1 MKKRKEGWCATGPER
16 FTYVLFFAGQLISN
30 ALVGSFILTYLLN
43 LGIGEVMAG
52 SILLLPKVWD
62 AVNDTLFG
70 FIVDKVKF
78 KKGRFLPWIRISSV
92 LMPLA
97 VIFLFSV
104 PTGLNATMKC
114 AWVILGYILW
124 DTCYT
129 MSDAPIYALS
139 TSMTNNMDERT
150 SILSYRG
157 ISGAI
162 GGLATAIV
170 VPLLY
175 GSNGANLGWM
185 KTAVVMGVV
194 AAVCMLPASFVVK
207 ERFHGEIEE
216 EVGFKEL
223 LQGLVKNK
231 NLFVIII
238 VRFLFLLT
246 FTLEVL
252 SPVFA
257 FYVLG
262 NETMGALITMMISLP
277 MLVLAVVT
285 PILCRRF
292 DKVHLLVFF
301 MAVFAGGCV
310 VQYFAGYANMPV
322 FLVLNALRS
331 IGYGGF
337 TGLSFMF
344 VPDCI
349 EYGQYVTGHRNEG
362 VAFSLQTFVGKL
374 NSALI
379 STVSAYMIAALGF
392 NAANVTEQ
400 GKEGVWFCFTIFAA
414 LGCVAAIP
422 LLLKAYTLRDK
433 DVACMIACNNGE
445 MSRDEC
451 ERRMNERKR
460 KHKGA

>member
-1 MKKRKEGWCATGPER
+1 MKKAKEGWCATGAER

-43 LGIGEVMAG
+43 LGIGEVLAG
-52 SILLLPKVWD
+52 SILLLPKIWD

-78 KKGRFLPWIRISSV
+78 KRGRFLPWIRISSIF
-92 LMPLA
+92 MPLTA
-97 VIFLFSV
+97 IFLFSV
-104 PTGLNATMKC
+104 PAGLNMTMKC
-114 AWVILGYILW
+114 IWVILGYVLW

-150 SILSYRG
+150 TILSYRG

-162 GGLATAIV
+162 GGLVTAIV

-175 GSNGANLGWM
+175 GANGANLGWM
-185 KTAVVMGVV
+185 KTAAIMGFI
-194 AAVCMLPASFVVK
+194 AAICMIPASFVVK
-207 ERFHGEIEE
+207 ERFHGEVEE
-216 EVGFKEL
+216 EVGFREL
-223 LQGLVKNK
+223 FYGLMKNK

-257 FYVLG
+257 LYVLG
-262 NETMGALITMMISLP
+262 DETMGALITMMISLP
-277 MLVLAVVT
+277 MIVLAVIT
-285 PILCRRF
+285 PVLCRRF

-301 MAVFAGGCV
+301 MAVFAVGSII
-310 VQYFAGYANMPV
+310 QYFMGYENMV
-322 FLVLNALRS
+322 MFLVVNALRC

-400 GKEGVWFCFTIFAA
+400 GKTGVWFCFTIFAA
-414 LGCVAAIP
+414 VGCVAAIP

-445 MSRDEC
+445 IPKEEC
-451 ERRMNERKR
+451 ERRINERKSR
-460 KHKGA
+460 NKNG